1 MSKHTPGPWAVNPQ
15 TRGDAD
21 ISVYAILGS
30 GNPHW
35 IARAYGGGPLAPPS
49 PVTAANARLI
59 AAGPDL
65 LAACEA
71 ALASEACV
79 CAEIADTDAAGSCLA
94 CVLFDAIRKAR
105 GD

>member
-59 AAGPDL
+59 ASAPDL
-65 LAACEA
+65 LAALEYIVSWSPDAEKWNAETARNKA
-71 ALASEACV
+71 AAA
-79 CAEIADTDAAGSCLA
+79 IA
-94 CVLFDAIRKAR
+94 KAK
-105 GD
+105 GK